1 MINVQQIPVLDDNY
15 IFLIHESES
24 GKTAV
29 IDPAVAAPVQKIL
42 NKKGWTLDLILNTHH
57 HWDHIGG
64 NEELK
69 KLSECRIIASEYD
82 KKRIPGVDQ
91 PVSSGDILPF
101 GASEIVVL
109 DTPGHTLGHIVY
121 FIPAQNLLFCG
132 DTLFSLG
139 CGRLFEGSPR
149 QMWQSLQKIKAL
161 PDDTLIYCA
170 HEYTLNN
177 ARFALSVDAENST
190 LQAYFK
196 KIVSLSENHQA
207 TIPSSLKIEKAC
219 NPFLRT
225 DSPSIQKNLNMDGY
239 SEEEVFARLRH
250 LKDNF

>member
-1 MINVQQIPVLDDNY
+1 MIKVQQIPVLDDNY
-15 IFLIHESES
+15 IFLIHESDS

-42 NKKGWTLDLILNTHH
+42 KKYGWKLDLILNTHH

-69 KLSECRIIASEYD
+69 KQTGCQIIASEYD

-91 PVSSGDILPF
+91 TVIEGDTIPF
-101 GASEIVVL
+101 GASKIIVL
-109 DTPGHTLGHIVY
+109 DTPGHTLGHVVY
-121 FIPAQNLLFCG
+121 FIPGQNILLCG

-149 QMWQSLQKIKAL
+149 QMWQSLQKIKTL

-177 ARFALSVDAENST
+177 ARFALSVDVENSM
-190 LQAYFK
+190 LQAYFN
-196 KIVSLSENHQA
+196 KIVSLSEKHQA
-207 TIPSSLKIEKAC
+207 TIPSSLNIEKAC

-225 DSPSIQKNLNMDGY
+225 DNPTIQKNLNMEGRP
-239 SEEEVFARLRH
+239 EEEVFARLRQ